1 MQARKAF
8 LVGAIVATG
17 LVAAGTAQSGERR
30 CDGLIGPETVPDNLV
45 VPSGET
51 CDLGGTV
58 VLGNVTV
65 EPDAVLL
72 AAEADL
78 RGNLTV
84 GSDSFVDLLES
95 TVAGTLELRDSFG
108 VLIGGGS
115 IGNLD
120 SNGSELIRPFG
131 ATIAGNVKVVGGST
145 TVTGNGLAVGGN
157 LEATG
162 IDLFDL
168 SDSTVNG
175 TFAVRGTGR
184 GSFFCNNTLNG
195 NSEFT
200 SNRTELRIGAPG
212 QACGG
217 NRLNGNIVVAR
228 NQAQI
233 EISDNDVGG
242 NLTCRGNSPPP
253 VGGGNRV
260 QGNKEGQ
267 CRAL

>member
-45 VPSGET
+45 VPSGEI

-58 VLGNVTV
+58 VLGNVTL

-72 AAEADL
+72 AAGADL

-84 GSDSFVDLLES
+84 GSDSFVDLFES
-95 TVAGTLELRDSFG
+95 IVAGTVELRDSLGF
-108 VLIGGGS
+108 LTGGSS

-120 SNGSELIRPFG
+120 SSGSEFIALFG
-131 ATIAGNVKVVGGST
+131 GTIAGNVKAVGGST
-145 TVTGNGLAVGGN
+145 SVLGNGVAVGGN

-162 IDLFDL
+162 INFFDL
-168 SDSTVNG
+168 ADSTVNG
-175 TFAVRGTGR
+175 TFALRGTER
-184 GSFFCNNTLNG
+184 GSRFCNNTLNG

-200 SNRTELRIGAPG
+200 NNRTLLEIGSPG
-212 QACGG
+212 VCG
-217 NRLNGNIVVAR
+217 NRLNGNVVVAR
-228 NQAQI
+228 NEAQI
-233 EISDNDVGG
+233 EISDNDVAG

-267 CRAL
+267 CRTL